1 MNLENKEGNAY
12 LLFVFSCNLD
22 NIIDSVDMNLNKFGR

>member
-1 MNLENKEGNAY
+1 MNLENKGGNGH

-22 NIIDSVDMNLNKFGR
+22 NIIDSMDMNLNKVGR